1 MTTKTFW
8 LARDSEPV
16 AFVEDAETADLLI
29 RVHGYTEVTT
39 EPAADRQVHVA
50 NAATGGQAVLPY
62 GVLAAWGVLG
72 WVPAGPPA
80 PVDLTKDPVLVDQA
94 VAEPVKPKTATP
106 VAAEK
111 AKN

>member
-1 MTTKTFW
+1 MSKQTFW

-16 AFVEDAETADLLI
+16 AFVQDAETADLLI
-29 RVHGYTEVTT
+29 RVHGYTEVTG
-39 EPAADRQVHVA
+39 PLADDRQVHVA
-50 NAATGGQAVLPY
+50 NAATGGQATLPY

-94 VAEPVKPKTATP
+94 EPTKPKTAAP
-106 VAAEK
+106 AATSKEK
-111 AKN
+111 